1 MFVSRQK
8 SSQFIYTFYNAI
20 SPLLREGMRQDYCV
34 LYYKALFKIT
44 GKQCKRENNLN
55 EFIWQPV
62 FATNRQLSL
71 YSTIFDDE
79 MRLSVKQLDSIT

>member
-1 MFVSRQK
+1 MFVSRKK

-55 EFIWQPV
+55 EFI
-62 FATNRQLSL
+62 
-71 YSTIFDDE
+71 
-79 MRLSVKQLDSIT
+79 